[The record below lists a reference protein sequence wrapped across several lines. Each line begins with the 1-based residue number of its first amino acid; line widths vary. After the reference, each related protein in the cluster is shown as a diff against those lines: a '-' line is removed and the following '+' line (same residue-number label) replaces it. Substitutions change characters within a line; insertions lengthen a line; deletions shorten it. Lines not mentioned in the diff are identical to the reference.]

1 MYQLV
6 KFSIVGISNT
16 LIAYSTYSVCVY
28 LGFHYLVSNIAGF
41 IVSVLNAYLWND
53 KYVFKKNE
61 GETRNAIKAL
71 GKTYVAYGF
80 TGLLLASVILFV
92 FVDLLNISEY
102 LAQLLVLVFTIPL
115 NFIINKYWSF
125 KTITNEKENHSHD
138 SLL

>member
-1 MYQLV
+1 M
-6 KFSIVGISNT
+6 
-16 LIAYSTYSVCVY
+16 
-28 LGFHYLVSNIAGF
+28 GFHYLVSNIAGF